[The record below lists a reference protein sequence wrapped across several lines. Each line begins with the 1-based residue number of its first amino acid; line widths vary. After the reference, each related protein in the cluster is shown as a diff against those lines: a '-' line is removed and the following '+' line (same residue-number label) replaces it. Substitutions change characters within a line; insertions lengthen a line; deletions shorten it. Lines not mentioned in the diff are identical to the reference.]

1 MSSTNVSTNKV
12 LYVRQHIFSG
22 VIRICHW
29 LRAMS
34 IVALVITGFYIAWPF
49 LVAPQSSDVLV
60 QGWIRLAHE
69 IFGFV
74 LIAVTLT
81 RAYLFFFSKD
91 DIERKSLKDVMSV
104 KSWITQ
110 LKSYLWMGHL
120 PHAGVY
126 GPLQFVTYL
135 GITLAAVFMCI
146 TGLVLYANVYH
157 LGIGGALWEPAMWI
171 TQLMGGLAEV
181 RVWHHYITW
190 AFIIFVVIH
199 VYMAVWMGI
208 RFKHNSVD
216 SIVSGYDYHPENGH
230 H

>member
-1 MSSTNVSTNKV
+1 MTTQTV

-22 VIRICHW
+22 AIRAFHW
-29 LRAMS
+29 LRALA

-49 LVAPQSSDVLV
+49 LAMPSSSDVLV
-60 QGWIRLAHE
+60 QGWIRVVHL
-69 IFGFV
+69 ICGFV
-74 LIAVTLT
+74 LVAITVA
-81 RAYLFFFSKD
+81 RAYLFFFSKS
-91 DIERKSLKDVMSV
+91 DIERRSFKDVISA
-104 KSWITQ
+104 KRWIGQ
-110 LKSYLWMGHL
+110 LKSYLWMGHE
-120 PHAGVY
+120 PHTGVY
-126 GPLQFVTYL
+126 GPLQFVVYL
-135 GITLAAVFMCI
+135 GITLAAVFMCV

-157 LGIGGALWEPAMWI
+157 EGLGGALWTPAMWV

-216 SIVSGYDYHPENGH
+216 SIVSGYDYHPTSDNKH
-230 H
+230 